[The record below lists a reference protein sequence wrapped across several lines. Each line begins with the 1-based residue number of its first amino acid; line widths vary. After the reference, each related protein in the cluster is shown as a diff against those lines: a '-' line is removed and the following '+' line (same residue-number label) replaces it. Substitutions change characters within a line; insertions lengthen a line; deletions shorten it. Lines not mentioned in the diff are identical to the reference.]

1 MWLPCPA
8 SGQMPHVVK
17 GEDDVCGAVPNE
29 RQLEWHAMEEM
40 AFIHFN
46 MNTFT
51 GKEWGYGDESEST
64 FNPTDMD
71 AEQIVRAVRDAG
83 LKGLILTVK
92 HHDGFCL
99 WPSRFTAHSIRSSQY
114 RGIGKMGTD
123 IHGKPLSTANGG
135 EPDIVREFAEA
146 CARYGIRFGIYLSP
160 WDRNRADYGTA
171 SYIEY
176 YRNQLSELLSDYGP
190 IFEIWFDGANG
201 GDGYYGGAR
210 EKRHIVPNEYYQ
222 WEGTVDLIHR
232 LSPNTL
238 IFSGMYPDARWC
250 GNESGYAAETNW
262 CTGDAD
268 IFFRNNREDAYLLH
282 HGIEDAKHWVPCEV
296 DVSIRPGWFYH
307 PDQQPKTGEE
317 LFQIYLTSVGR
328 NGNLL
333 LNLPPDTRGQIPD
346 ADVSALHRFRE
357 IKDSVFRR
365 DLVDSASTVVAMG
378 AGSYGGHSQQGV
390 ADASESGALLG
401 VALTWKK
408 PVKPH
413 YVVIREDIEKGQ
425 RVRLFEIQ
433 APILGQWVTIGRGTT
448 IGHKRI
454 IEVDQVETSELRV
467 LILDSK
473 SEPRLLPIQVYE

>member
-1 MWLPCPA
+1 MKRILMICMVAAALGLAWPA

-17 GEDDVCGAVPNE
+17 GDDDVCGAVPSE
-29 RQLEWHAMEEM
+29 KQLQWHAMEEM
-40 AFIHFN
+40 AFVHFN

-51 GKEWGYGDESEST
+51 GKEWGYGDEQEST

-83 LKGLILTVK
+83 LKGLILTAK

-99 WPSRFTAHSIRSSQY
+99 WPSHFTTHTIQYSSY
-114 RGIGKMGTD
+114 RGVGKMGTD
-123 IHGKPLSTANGG
+123 IYGKPLSTAEGG
-135 EPDIVREFAEA
+135 QPDIVREFADA
-146 CARYGIRFGIYLSP
+146 CAKYGIKFGIYLSP
-160 WDRNRADYGTA
+160 WDRNRSDYAT
-171 SYIEY
+171 SLYIDY
-176 YRNQLSELLSDYGP
+176 YRSQLTELLRNYGP

-201 GDGYYGGAR
+201 GDGYYGGQRKKLKINA
-210 EKRHIVPNEYYQ
+210 NEYYQ
-222 WEGTVDLIHR
+222 WEGTVDLIHL

-268 IFFRNNREDAYLLH
+268 IFFRNNQEDTYLLH
-282 HGIEDAKHWVPCEV
+282 HGIEDAKHWIPCEV

-307 PDQQPKTGEE
+307 PDEQPKTGEQ

-333 LNLPPDTRGQIPD
+333 LNLAPDTRGQIPD
-346 ADVSALHRFRE
+346 ADVAALRRFRA
-357 IKDSVFRR
+357 IKDSTFRT
-365 DLVDSASTVVAMG
+365 DVADSASVLEESSEGGAAM
-378 AGSYGGHSQQGV
+378 S
-390 ADASESGALLG
+390 
-401 VALTWKK
+401 VALTWNK
-408 PVKPH
+408 PIRPH
-413 YVVIREDIEKGQ
+413 YVVLQEDIAKGQ

-433 APILGQWVTIGRGTT
+433 VPILGQWVTIGRGTT

-454 IEVDQVETSELRV
+454 IEVSTGAVSEMRV
-467 LILDSK
+467 LIINAK
-473 SEPRLLPIQVYE
+473 AEPRMLPVEVYE

>member
-1 MWLPCPA
+1 
-8 SGQMPHVVK
+8 
-17 GEDDVCGAVPNE
+17 
-29 RQLEWHAMEEM
+29 
-40 AFIHFN
+40 
-46 MNTFT
+46 
-51 GKEWGYGDESEST
+51 
-64 FNPTDMD
+64 
-71 AEQIVRAVRDAG
+71 
-83 LKGLILTVK
+83 
-92 HHDGFCL
+92 
-99 WPSRFTAHSIRSSQY
+99 
-114 RGIGKMGTD
+114 
-123 IHGKPLSTANGG
+123 HGKPLSTANGG

-176 YRNQLSELLSDYGP
+176 YRNQLTELLSDYGP

-210 EKRHIVPNEYYQ
+210 EKRHIEANEYYQ
-222 WEGTVDLIHR
+222 WKGTVDLIHK

-262 CTGDAD
+262 STGDAD
-268 IFFRNNREDAYLLH
+268 IFFRNDQEDTYLLH

-317 LFQIYLTSVGR
+317 LFEIYLMSVGR

-333 LNLPPDTRGQIPD
+333 LNLPPDTRGRIPD
-346 ADVSALHRFRE
+346 ADLASLKRFRE
-357 IKDSVFRR
+357 IRDSVFRK
-365 DLVDSASTVVAMG
+365 DLA
-378 AGSYGGHSQQGV
+378 
-390 ADASESGALLG
+390 ADAKVSKVLKSGSGLE
-401 VALTWKK
+401 VALTWKE
-408 PVKPH
+408 PVRPR
-413 YVVIREDIEKGQ
+413 YVVLQEDISKGQ

-454 IEVDQVETSELRV
+454 IEVDRVETTELKV
-467 LILDSK
+467 LILDYK
-473 SEPRLLPIQVYE
+473 AEPKLLPLQVYE